1 MLLRSERGIGP
12 RVVGTLVFFLCFSV
26 GFSYETRVN
35 CTFNP
40 RTALWSPELR
50 GGENVSINSES
61 LRLTSRNRSGKT
73 RVQREQVLFQVGY
86 RVVERGGLVSS
97 FGWRGGW
104 FRRRKG
110 SRWSGVGRWSRL
122 LLSRAR
128 CPLWSL
134 LLPPRNPRTGWLVD
148 RGCTVLART
157 DSANGFG
164 ALGTCTPRS
173 TPKRTAALQSRTARG
188 DSCEGASWVSY

>member
-26 GFSYETRVN
+26 GFTYETRVN

-50 GGENVSINSES
+50 GGENVSINSEP

-73 RVQREQVLFQVGY
+73 RVQRAQALFQVGY
-86 RVVERGGLVSS
+86 RIVEQGGLVSS
-97 FGWRGGW
+97 FGWGRGW
-104 FRRRKG
+104 FRRRRG
-110 SRWSGVGRWSRL
+110 SAWPGVERWSRL
-122 LLSRAR
+122 LLSWAR
-128 CPLWSL
+128 CPLWSSSSSSQESSDGVVGR
-134 LLPPRNPRTGWLVD
+134 PGVHCIDPNRQ
-148 RGCTVLART
+148 CE
-157 DSANGFG
+157 
-164 ALGTCTPRS
+164 LGLGLRPCTPRS